1 MTDSGSKAP
10 VEAAPK
16 VPKIPGVTEADVRKI
31 RGITEEDVREAMEYP
46 GAAAEVEGLLAA
58 ERTSVQQGE
67 FAPDFRL
74 PRLSGAEVDERVG
87 RSSYRS
93 AGRAFG

>member
-16 VPKIPGVTEADVRKI
+16 VPKIPVVTEADVRKI

-46 GAAAEVEGLLAA
+46 GAAA
-58 ERTSVQQGE
+58 R
-67 FAPDFRL
+67 
-74 PRLSGAEVDERVG
+74 G
-87 RSSYRS
+87 RRS
-93 AGRAFG
+93 AGGREDVRAAGRVRAGFPPAPSVGSGSRRARR